1 MSYGE
6 LNLFHGSDTDEECR
20 LQRGRALLLLRYN
33 CRLTRNR
40 RGVQSKLFID
50 SFQAAL
56 SPEFV
61 VNERGR
67 WELQT
72 FPGAN

>member
-1 MSYGE
+1 M
-6 LNLFHGSDTDEECR
+6 
-20 LQRGRALLLLRYN
+20 LLLRYN

-40 RGVQSKLFID
+40 RAVQSKLFID

-56 SPEFV
+56 SPEIV
-61 VNERGR
+61 VNECGQ
-67 WELQT
+67 WELRT